1 MPYKSLPLGA
11 FWTIFGRNFP
21 TGVLQLLYPYQPAN
35 PSVESIFKALKF
47 FKKFTINKKLMSLT
61 KKDCIFLHCLPRGS
75 EVDENVF
82 FSRQSRVWEQAANR
96 VHVQKSIIKWC
107 LD

>member
-35 PSVESIFKALKF
+35 PLVESIFKALKF
-47 FKKFTINKKLMSLT
+47 SKFLKFSSYIWATERIIFSYFVCSFCRDLLVFPSLFPEIEEE
-61 KKDCIFLHCLPRGS
+61 DPIFPS
-75 EVDENVF
+75 
-82 FSRQSRVWEQAANR
+82 FS
-96 VHVQKSIIKWC
+96 
-107 LD
+107 